1 MMGGKLP
8 KRSPENCLPEKNGL
22 SANPFLTAA
31 ISANEE
37 IVRIIERGYTESHFE
52 KGSIGAG
59 GDISS
64 GIDLLAEEIFVKHL
78 GKFGRIESEES
89 GVIGEGAETIIID
102 PIDGSSN
109 ALSLFPYFGTSV
121 ARINADGILDAAI
134 VCNLANREIFIKEA
148 GEPVL
153 QGRLFDAE
161 YYPPR
166 VAPQSEIGLFEKAYA
181 HPEIVLK
188 LDQLGLKFRAPGAVA
203 LSLAYAQT
211 VSYML
216 YVGPYRIYDFAAGLA
231 LCEGLEVIVEE
242 DYVIVSKDKE
252 IAQRLELLVKDSLA
266 STQEKQVCIFNNKKE
281 NE

>member
-1 MMGGKLP
+1 MSDK
-8 KRSPENCLPEKNGL
+8 S
-22 SANPFLTAA
+22 SISVDSFLAA
-31 ISANEE
+31 SIRANEE
-37 IVRIIERGYTESHFE
+37 IAHIIEEGYSETYFE
-52 KGSIGAG
+52 KGSVGAG

-89 GVIGEGAETIIID
+89 GVIGEGDATIIID

-134 VCNLANREIFIKEA
+134 VCNLANGEIFFKEA
-148 GEPVL
+148 GGAVF
-153 QGRLFDAE
+153 QGKLFSTD
-161 YYPPR
+161 YHPPR
-166 VAPQSEIGLFEKAYA
+166 IAPQAEIGLFEKAYA
-181 HPEIVLK
+181 HPEIVSGLT
-188 LDQLGLKFRAPGAVA
+188 QMGLKFRAPGAVA

-211 VSYML
+211 VGYLL

-242 DYVIVSKDKE
+242 DYVIVSKDKV
-252 IAQRLELLVKDSLA
+252 IAQKLESMVRASLVSVA
-266 STQEKQVCIFNNKKE
+266 E
-281 NE
+281 